1 MSKIH
6 LSEQHIKKIT
16 IKANHNRANTF
27 IVNVAY
33 FILYKYKSFRRPC
46 KRAFLNNYTK
56 KTGTICY
63 LLLFHCCR
71 SLHVFI
77 IFIWIIGN
85 KCLLRPFERQN
96 AISIY
101 GSSKVQLTTKRTNLN
116 GKSSRIN
123 LERAIEHLLLLV
135 RSGPIIIISRRGFT
149 HSRMHSLKSM

>member
-77 IFIWIIGN
+77 ILYESLETNVCSDHLSDKMPLAFMGQA
-85 KCLLRPFERQN
+85 KF
-96 AISIY
+96 
-101 GSSKVQLTTKRTNLN
+101 SSQQKEQ
-116 GKSSRIN
+116 I
-123 LERAIEHLLLLV
+123 
-135 RSGPIIIISRRGFT
+135 
-149 HSRMHSLKSM
+149 